1 MIEIIISITGIVGA
15 LASILFQL
23 FEKYFIKKTKKEET
37 TEERIQKLIKSLQ
50 ETTHLVNKIE
60 DEINERSK
68 LAEKLQNDIKF
79 YDELVSIKKPE
90 VEAITQ
96 LLRGKLKKESSASF
110 WKGFAVNFLFFIL
123 GAVISIIITKWAV

>member
-1 MIEIIISITGIVGA
+1 MIEIIGISTGIVGA

-23 FEKYFIKKTKKEET
+23 FEKYISKKTKKEET

-50 ETTHLVNKIE
+50 ETNDFVNKIE
-60 DEINERSK
+60 NEIKARSK
-68 LAEKLQNDIKF
+68 LAEKLQNDISF
-79 YDELVSIKKPE
+79 YNELVSLKKPE

-96 LLRGKLKKESSASF
+96 LLRGELKKESRLSF

-123 GAVISIIITKWAV
+123 GAAISIIITKWVV

>member
-1 MIEIIISITGIVGA
+1 MIEIIGAITAIVGA

-23 FEKYFIKKTKKEET
+23 SEKYFIKKTKKEET

-50 ETTHLVNKIE
+50 ETTNLVNKIE
-60 DEINERSK
+60 DEINQRSK

-79 YDELVSIKKPE
+79 YDGLVSLKKPE
-90 VEAITQ
+90 VEAIAQ
-96 LLRGKLKKESSASF
+96 LLRGELKKESKSSF

-123 GAVISIIITKWAV
+123 GAIISIIITKWAV